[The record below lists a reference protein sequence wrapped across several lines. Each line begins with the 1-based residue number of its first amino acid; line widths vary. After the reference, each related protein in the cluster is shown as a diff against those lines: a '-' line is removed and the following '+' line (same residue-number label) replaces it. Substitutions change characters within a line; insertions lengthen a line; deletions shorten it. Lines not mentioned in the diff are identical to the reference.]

1 MTVAA
6 YSHTDT
12 PVGRL
17 ARWVDERVGA
27 SRFVRSKLNYVF
39 PVHFSFMFG
48 ELALYSFVFLVLT
61 GIFLALFYVPGEQET
76 VYQGVYGP
84 LRGVPMTEA
93 YKSVVELSFSV
104 RGGLLMRQAHHWAA
118 LVFVGSM
125 LVHMARVFFTGG
137 FRRPRE
143 LTWITGLTM
152 LLLAIA
158 EGFMGYSLLDDL
170 LSGTGLRIGYSLIQ
184 SIPVVGTWIASLLFD
199 GAYPGSGVFGRLFTL
214 HVFVVPALLTGL
226 IGLHLGLIVRQ
237 HHAQFRGRRRTEHN
251 VVGLKMWPTYAT
263 KSAGLLFL
271 TCAVLTAMGGWLQ
284 INPVWLYGPY
294 DPFVVTSGAQADW
307 YVLWLQGAL
316 RLMPGVS
323 VPLGPYTVPNQFF
336 PAVLLPVVIFAVL
349 YAWPF
354 LEARLTG
361 DHRAHHLLDRPR
373 DRPVRTA
380 VGTAGLAAL
389 AVLLVAG
396 SDDVIAATFDWSI
409 VAMRWTER
417 ALLFVLPVIAGLIAW
432 RVCHDLAARPEPG
445 ERPEPQPEPTADPG
459 DHPHPAPRRTLLR
472 PGDRAVRA
480 GVAVSVVVAVVDELR
495 QRRRRR

>member
-1 MTVAA
+1 MAP
-6 YSHTDT
+6 YSHTDA
-12 PVGRL
+12 PAGRL
-17 ARWVDERVGA
+17 ARWIDERVGA

-39 PVHFSFMFG
+39 PIHFSFLFG

-61 GIFLALFYVPGEQET
+61 GTFLALFYVPGEQET

-93 YKSVVELSFSV
+93 YKSVLELSFSV
-104 RGGLLMRQAHHWAA
+104 RAGLLIRQAHHWAA
-118 LVFVGSM
+118 LVFTGAM

-214 HVFVVPALLTGL
+214 HVFVVPALLAGL
-226 IGLHLGLIVRQ
+226 IALHLGLIVRQ
-237 HHAQFRGRRRTEHN
+237 HHAQFPGRRRTEHN
-251 VVGLKMWPTYAT
+251 VVGTKMWPTYAT
-263 KSAGLLFL
+263 KSAGLFFL
-271 TCAVLTAMGGWLQ
+271 TCAALTAMGGWLQ

-323 VPLGPYTVPNQFF
+323 LPVGPYTVPNQFF
-336 PAVLLPVVIFAVL
+336 PGVLLPVVLFGVL

-354 LEARLTG
+354 LEARLTD
-361 DHRAHHLLDRPR
+361 DHHAHHLLDRPR

-389 AVLLVAG
+389 AVLLIAG

-409 VAMRWTER
+409 VTMRWTER
-417 ALLFVLPVIAGLIAW
+417 VLVLVVPLVVGLIAW
-432 RVCHDLAARPEPG
+432 RVCHDLAARPEAA
-445 ERPEPQPEPTADPG
+445 ESPEPEPEPTAAPSDQ
-459 DHPHPAPRRTLLR
+459 PHPTGPRTLPR
-472 PGDRAVRA
+472 PGGRALRA
-480 GVAVSVVVAVVDELR
+480 GIGVSLAIAIIDELR
-495 QRRRRR
+495 QRIRRR